1 MSLSSSVRAASEHA
15 TRRYKHVFEPMMLGT
30 CEVPN
35 RLFIPALTTNMGDHN
50 LPSSQL
56 VEYYEARARGGIGTI
71 FMEGIRPSRSALAR
85 PPQLA
90 GFLDDC
96 QDAYRMC
103 ADAVHRHG
111 ARLFTQVVHVGRQG
125 DGNCSRTPAW
135 GASPV
140 PWSGT
145 GAVPHEMTHAEIRS
159 VIDDQIKV
167 VRMLR
172 DAGIDGVEL
181 HVGHGHLL
189 QQFLSPASN
198 FRTDIYGGSEE
209 NRMRFTLELIGA
221 VREEMGP
228 DYPIGFRYSLHEY
241 IDGGLTPE
249 ISIPI
254 LLKFV
259 ERLKVDFVH
268 LSQSA
273 YHGSLSVATLAPDM
287 SFPDEYFRDLTVKAT
302 AALRERGFGIPVLTV
317 ARFREVAQAEEMIAG
332 GHADMVGMG
341 RALLADPDIVL
352 KSREGRE
359 DEVVPC
365 TSCNQGCLGRN
376 WTALPITCMANP
388 TVGKEQEWPAPASRP
403 AQRRKSVLVVGGG
416 PAGLEAAHVA
426 AERGHKVSLWE
437 ASGRLGGQL
446 GTAARFARRGDH
458 KRLVDSLI
466 ARCERQGVDI
476 RLDRR
481 ATANS
486 ISDFDADEIVFATG
500 SKVRAKPLAGVGVLT
515 VDQFAEDLEAVGQ
528 RVAVFDTT
536 GGYTMMAV
544 AEQLMASGREMALIT
559 PGGAP
564 GWGIVP
570 YSLYGLMH
578 RFREHAVRMH
588 PMRKLVSFD
597 AGELRIADAI
607 SGTVEAAGTFDHLI
621 VVDNNVARDE
631 HRAWF
636 GEAAMSHHSIGDCL
650 APRSAI
656 EAVFEGH
663 ELARAL

>member
-1 MSLSSSVRAASEHA
+1 MS
-15 TRRYKHVFEPMMLGT
+15 RYKHVFQPMMLGT

-50 LPSSQL
+50 LPSTQL
-56 VEYYEARARGGIGTI
+56 ADYYEARVRGGIGTI

-111 ARLFTQVVHVGRQG
+111 GRLFTQIVHVGRQG

-159 VIDDQIKV
+159 VIDDHIKV

-172 DAGIDGVEL
+172 EAGIDGVEL

-209 NRMRFTLELIGA
+209 NRMRFALELIGA
-221 VREEMGP
+221 VREEIGP

-249 ISIPI
+249 VSIPI

-273 YHGSLSVATLAPDM
+273 YHGSLSVSTLAPDM
-287 SFPDEYFRDLTVKAT
+287 SFPDDYFRELTVKAT
-302 AALRERGFGIPVLTV
+302 AALRERGSRIPVLTV
-317 ARFREVAQAEEMIAG
+317 ARFREVAQAEAMIAG

-341 RALLADPDIVL
+341 RALLADPEIVR

-376 WTALPITCMANP
+376 WTALPITCMSNP
-388 TVGKEQEWPAPASRP
+388 AVGRENAWPAPASRP
-403 AQRRKSVLVVGGG
+403 ARRAKSVLVVGGG

-437 ASGRLGGQL
+437 AGTRLGGQL
-446 GTAARFARRGDH
+446 EMAARFARRGDH
-458 KRLVDSLI
+458 GRLVESLVS
-466 ARCERQGVDI
+466 RCERRGVEI
-476 RLDRR
+476 RLGSR
-481 ATANS
+481 ATAEAIRNHG
-486 ISDFDADEIVFATG
+486 ADEIVFATG
-500 SKVRAKPLAGVGVLT
+500 SRVRAKPLAGVAGVLT
-515 VDQFAEDLEAVGQ
+515 VDEFAEDFEAVGK

-544 AEQLMASGREMALIT
+544 AEQLMASGREVALVT
-559 PGGAP
+559 PAGSP

-578 RFREHAVRMH
+578 RFREHAVRML

-597 AGELRIADAI
+597 GGELRIADAI
-607 SGTVEAAGTFDHLI
+607 SGLTETAGIFDHVV
-621 VVDNNVARDE
+621 VVDNNVACDE

-636 GEAAMSHHSIGDCL
+636 DDEPVSRHSIGDCL
-650 APRSAI
+650 APRSAV

-663 ELARAL
+663 ELARSL

>member
-1 MSLSSSVRAASEHA
+1 MDSLPLSASEHA
-15 TRRYKHVFEPMMLGT
+15 ERNYRHVLQPIMLGN

-35 RLFIPALTTNMGDHN
+35 RLFVPALTTNMGHNN
-50 LPSSQL
+50 LPSQQL
-56 VEYYEARARGGIGTI
+56 VDYYEARAQGGIGTI

-90 GFLDDC
+90 GFLPDSDD
-96 QDAYRMC
+96 AFRMC
-103 ADAVHRHG
+103 ADVVHRHG
-111 ARLFTQVVHVGRQG
+111 TKLFAQIVHVGRQG

-159 VIDDQIKV
+159 VIDDQIEV

-172 DAGIDGVEL
+172 KAGIDGVEL

-198 FRTDIYGGSEE
+198 FRNDIYGGSED
-209 NRMRFTLELIGA
+209 NRMRFALELIGA
-221 VREEMGP
+221 VREEMGT

-273 YHGSLSVATLAPDM
+273 YHGSISVSTLAPDM
-287 SFPDEYFRDLTVKAT
+287 SYPDNYFRELTVKAT
-302 AALRERGFGIPVLTV
+302 SALRERGYDIPVLTV
-317 ARFREVAQAEEMIAG
+317 ARFREVAQAEEMISN

-341 RALLADPDIVL
+341 RALLADPDIVR

-388 TVGKEQEWPAPASRP
+388 TVGRETEWPAPAAQP
-403 AQRRKSVLVVGGG
+403 AARAKLVLVVGGG

-426 AERGHKVSLWE
+426 AERGHKVHLWE
-437 ASGRLGGQL
+437 ASGQLGGQL
-446 GTAARFARRGDH
+446 ATASRFAKRHDH
-458 KRLVDSLI
+458 RRLVDSLI
-466 ARCERQGVDI
+466 RRCERAGVDVDLH
-476 RLDRR
+476 RM
-481 ATANS
+481 ATEESVSN
-486 ISDFDADEIVFATG
+486 FGADEIIFATG
-500 SKVRAKPLAGVGVLT
+500 SEIRASPFAGVTGLLT
-515 VDQFAEDLEAVGQ
+515 VNEFAADFDAVGQ

-544 AEQLMASGREMALIT
+544 AEQLMTSGREMALVT
-559 PGGAP
+559 PASP
-564 GWGIVP
+564 GWAIVP

-588 PMRKLVSFD
+588 PMRKLVSFEGGD
-597 AGELRIADAI
+597 LRIADPI
-607 SGTVEAAGTFDHLI
+607 SGSVESAGKFDHVVI
-621 VVDNNVARDE
+621 VDNNVARDE
-631 HRAWF
+631 HRTWF
-636 GEAAMSHHSIGDCL
+636 ENGSMSCRSIGDCL

-656 EAVFEGH
+656 EAVYEGH
-663 ELARAL
+663 EAARAI

>member
-1 MSLSSSVRAASEHA
+1 MNSSATSASEHA
-15 TRRYKHVFEPMMLGT
+15 AQRYRHVFEPMMLGT
-30 CEVPN
+30 CQVPN
-35 RLFIPALTTNMGDHN
+35 RLFVPALTTNMGDHN
-50 LPSSQL
+50 LPSQQL
-56 VEYYEARARGGIGTI
+56 ADYYEARARGGVGTI

-90 GFLDDC
+90 GFLPDC
-96 QDAYRMC
+96 DHAFRMC

-111 ARLFTQVVHVGRQG
+111 ARLFAQIVHVGRQG

-145 GAVPHEMTHAEIRS
+145 AAVPHEMTHAEIRS
-159 VIDDQIKV
+159 VIDDQVSV

-172 DAGIDGVEL
+172 GAGVDGVEL

-198 FRTDIYGGSEE
+198 FRTDIYGGSED
-209 NRMRFTLELIGA
+209 NRMRFALELIGA

-273 YHGSLSVATLAPDM
+273 YHGSVSVSTLAPDM
-287 SFPDEYFRDLTVKAT
+287 SYPDDYFRELTVRAT
-302 AALRERGFGIPVLTV
+302 AALRERGSDIPVLTV
-317 ARFREVAQAEEMIAG
+317 ARFREVAQAEEMIAS

-341 RALLADPDIVL
+341 RALLADPDIVR

-359 DEVVPC
+359 GEVVPC

-388 TVGKEQEWPAPASRP
+388 AVGKEAEWPAPAI
-403 AQRRKSVLVVGGG
+403 QRATRARSVLVVGGG

-446 GTAARFARRGDH
+446 ELASRFARRHDH
-458 KRLVDSLI
+458 GRLVDSLI
-466 ARCERQGVDI
+466 GRCERGGVDI
-476 RLDRR
+476 HLDHE
-481 ATANS
+481 ATADS
-486 ISDFDADEIVFATG
+486 VRAFDADEVIFATG
-500 SKVRAKPLAGVGVLT
+500 SKVRATPLAGVAGILT
-515 VDQFAEDLEAVGQ
+515 VDRFAQDFDAVGQ

-559 PGGAP
+559 PAGAP

-597 AGELRIADAI
+597 AGELRIADPI
-607 SGTVEAAGTFDHLI
+607 SGMVENAGTFDHVV

-631 HRAWF
+631 HRDWF
-636 GEAAMSHHSIGDCL
+636 DNGSVSCRSVGDCL

-656 EAVFEGH
+656 EAVYEGH
-663 ELARAL
+663 EAARAI

>member
-1 MSLSSSVRAASEHA
+1 MS
-15 TRRYKHVFEPMMLGT
+15 RYKHVFEPMMLGT

-50 LPSSQL
+50 LPSKQL
-56 VEYYEARARGGIGTI
+56 AEYYEARARGGVGTI

-90 GFLDDC
+90 GFLDDS
-96 QDAYRMC
+96 DEAFRMC
-103 ADAVHRHG
+103 ADVVHRHG
-111 ARLFTQVVHVGRQG
+111 ARLFAQIVHVGRQG

-172 DAGIDGVEL
+172 EAGIDGVEL

-221 VREEMGP
+221 VREEMGA

-254 LLKFV
+254 LVKFV

-287 SFPDEYFRDLTVKAT
+287 SFHDEYFRELTVKAT
-302 AALRERGFGIPVLTV
+302 AALRARGSAIPVLTV
-317 ARFREVAQAEEMIAG
+317 ARFREVAQAEAMIAD

-341 RALLADPDIVL
+341 RALLADPEIVR

-359 DEVVPC
+359 EEVVPC

-376 WTALPITCMANP
+376 WTALPITCMSNP
-388 TVGKEQEWPAPASRP
+388 AVGKEGVWPAPASQP

-426 AERGHKVSLWE
+426 AARGHKVSLWE
-437 ASGRLGGQL
+437 AGSQLGGQL
-446 GTAARFARRGDH
+446 AIAARFARRGDH
-458 KRLVDSLI
+458 RRLVNSLI

-476 RLDRR
+476 NLDRR
-481 ATANS
+481 ATPDA
-486 ISDFDADEIVFATG
+486 IRHLGADEIVFATG
-500 SKVRAKPLAGVGVLT
+500 SNVRAKPLAGAAGVLS
-515 VDQFAEDLEAVGQ
+515 VDEFAENFDAVGQ

-544 AEQLMASGREMALIT
+544 VEQLMASGREIALIT

-597 AGELRIADAI
+597 AGDLLVADPI
-607 SGTVEAAGTFDHLI
+607 SGLVETCGKFDHVI

-636 GEAAMSHHSIGDCL
+636 DGESISHRSIGDCL

-656 EAVFEGH
+656 EAVYEGH
-663 ELARAL
+663 EVARAL

>member
-1 MSLSSSVRAASEHA
+1 MNSSALTASEHA
-15 TRRYKHVFEPMMLGT
+15 KRNYRHVFQPMMLGT

-50 LPSSQL
+50 LPSAQL
-56 VEYYEARARGGIGTI
+56 VDYYEARARGGIGAI

-90 GFLDDC
+90 GFLPDC
-96 QDAYRMC
+96 HDAFKAC

-111 ARLFTQVVHVGRQG
+111 ARLFAQIVHVGRQG

-159 VIDDQIKV
+159 VIDDQIEV

-172 DAGIDGVEL
+172 KAGIDGVEL

-198 FRTDIYGGSEE
+198 FRADIYGGSED
-209 NRMRFTLELIGA
+209 NRMRFALELIGA

-249 ISIPI
+249 VSIPI

-273 YHGSLSVATLAPDM
+273 YHGSMSVSTLAPDM
-287 SFPDEYFRDLTVKAT
+287 SYPDDYFRELTVKAT
-302 AALRERGFGIPVLTV
+302 AALRDRGFDLPVLTV
-317 ARFREVAQAEEMIAG
+317 ARFREVAQAEEMIAN
-332 GHADMVGMG
+332 GHTDMVGMG
-341 RALLADPDIVL
+341 RALLADPDIVR

-388 TVGKEQEWPAPASRP
+388 AVGKEAEWPAPATRP
-403 AQRRKSVLVVGGG
+403 AAPAKSVLVVGGG

-426 AERGHKVSLWE
+426 AARGHKVSLWE
-437 ASGRLGGQL
+437 ASGQLGGQL
-446 GTAARFARRGDH
+446 AMAARFARRGDH
-458 KRLVDSLI
+458 RRLVDSLI
-466 ARCERQGVDI
+466 RRCERGGVDI
-476 RLDRR
+476 RLGRE
-481 ATANS
+481 ATA
-486 ISDFDADEIVFATG
+486 DLVRAAGADEIIFATG
-500 SKVRAKPLAGVGVLT
+500 SKVRASPLAGVAGVLT
-515 VDQFAEDLEAVGQ
+515 VDEFAADFEAVGQ
-528 RVAVFDTT
+528 RVALFDAT

-544 AEQLMASGREMALIT
+544 AEQLMASGRELALIT
-559 PGGAP
+559 PAAP

-597 AGELRIADAI
+597 GGELRIADPI
-607 SGTVEAAGTFDHLI
+607 SGTVESAGRFDHI
-621 VVDNNVARDE
+621 VVVDNNVARDE
-631 HRAWF
+631 HRNWF
-636 GEAAMSHHSIGDCL
+636 ENGSVSSRSIGDCL

-656 EAVFEGH
+656 EAVYEGH
-663 ELARAL
+663 EAARAI

>member
-1 MSLSSSVRAASEHA
+1 MS
-15 TRRYKHVFEPMMLGT
+15 RYRHVFEPMMLGT

-56 VEYYEARARGGIGTI
+56 ADYYEARARGGIGTI
-71 FMEGIRPSRSALAR
+71 FMEGVRPSRSALAR

-96 QDAYRMC
+96 EDAFRMC

-111 ARLFTQVVHVGRQG
+111 ARLFAQIVHVGRQG

-167 VRMLR
+167 VRMLSK
-172 DAGIDGVEL
+172 AGIDGVEL

-198 FRTDIYGGSEE
+198 FRTDIYGGSED
-209 NRMRFTLELIGA
+209 NRMRFALELIGA

-273 YHGSLSVATLAPDM
+273 YHGSVSVATLAPDM
-287 SFPDEYFRDLTVKAT
+287 SFPDNYFRELTVKAT
-302 AALRERGFGIPVLTV
+302 KALREKRFAIPVLTV
-317 ARFREVAQAEEMIAG
+317 TRFREVAQAEQMIAD

-341 RALLADPDIVL
+341 RALLADPEIVN

-376 WTALPITCMANP
+376 WTALPITCMSNP
-388 TVGKEQEWPAPASRP
+388 MVGKEAEWPAPAAQP
-403 AQRRKSVLVVGGG
+403 AKWRKSVLVVGGG

-426 AERGHKVSLWE
+426 AERGHKVTLWE
-437 ASGRLGGQL
+437 AGSRLGGQL
-446 GTAARFARRGDH
+446 EIAARFARRGDH

-476 RLDRR
+476 NLGRR
-481 ATANS
+481 ATADS
-486 ISDFDADEIVFATG
+486 IRDCGADEIVFATG
-500 SKVRAKPLAGVGVLT
+500 SRVRPTPLPGAAGILTGEAFARDFDSVG
-515 VDQFAEDLEAVGQ
+515 G

-559 PGGAP
+559 PGGSP
-564 GWGIVP
+564 GWCIVP

-597 AGELRIADAI
+597 AGDLRIADVV
-607 SGTVEAAGTFDHLI
+607 SGTVESAGTFDHII
-621 VVDNNVARDE
+621 VVDNNIACDE

-636 GEAAMSHHSIGDCL
+636 DGVARSYRAAGDCL

-656 EAVFEGH
+656 EAIFEAH
-663 ELARAL
+663 EVARAI